1 MMTLPSRT
9 LQVSI
14 TRPPA
19 DVYAFVAD
27 PENLPQWARG
37 LCRSIRQSGTGWII
51 DTAQGEINIRFTER
65 NSLGVLDHYVTPAPG
80 VEIYVPMRVLANG
93 SGSEIIFTLFRQPGM
108 SADKFAED
116 IELVERDLETLKHVL
131 QST

>member
-1 MMTLPSRT
+1 MILTSRT

-14 TRPPA
+14 ARSSTE
-19 DVYAFVAD
+19 VYDFAAN

-37 LCRSIRQSGTGWII
+37 LCRSIRRSEVGWIV
-51 DTAQGEINIRFTER
+51 DTPQGEINVRFAER

-116 IELVERDLETLKHVL
+116 IGLVERDLETLKHVL
-131 QST
+131 ENT

>member
-1 MMTLPSRT
+1 MTLPSRT